1 MDQDLVVRAQQGD
14 QVAFARLA
22 DAVYGRFQQLAFR
35 ILRDRELARDATQ
48 QATLSM
54 WRKLPQLRDPAR
66 FEAWAYRTLVNEC
79 YTESK
84 RRRRS
89 LPAVA
94 QDEVREPSVEERY
107 GTVADRDQ
115 LERAF
120 GRITLDQRVVLVM
133 RHYLGLST
141 DAIAEALGVPAGTVK
156 SRLDRGLRGMR
167 RALEADARPGPGPVG
182 SKEVVR

>member
-14 QVAFARLA
+14 QVAFARLV

-48 QATLSM
+48 QATVSM

-94 QDEVREPSVEERY
+94 QDGVREPSVEAQY
-107 GTVADRDQ
+107 GSVADRDQ

-120 GRITLDQRVVLVM
+120 GHITLDQRVALVM
-133 RHYLGLST
+133 RHYLGLPI
-141 DAIAEALGVPAGTVK
+141 DAIAETLGVPAGTVK